1 MHRGYIKLW
10 RCIQN
15 NHLWE
20 DTPFDRARA
29 WIDLILLA
37 NHTSGFMRKRGIKF
51 EIKRGQVGWSER
63 DLSDRWKWSRGKVKR
78 FLDELEDD
86 GQIDQ
91 NNGPQNINVTS
102 LITITNYE
110 IYQPT
115 EPQTGHKQ
123 AANSTIDKND
133 KKKKKEPIEH
143 FPNAL
148 EIFEKCWSIYPR
160 KEGKKE
166 AQKHFKASVASA
178 EDARKLFIA
187 IQIYSRSV
195 SGKEIDFIKHGS
207 SFFNN
212 WRDYEPATETDN

>member
-1 MHRGYIKLW
+1 MNNTYIGLFRDSLKHRYFKNVNLWHFYQYCMLKATYKPHSLMVGNQTVNLEIGEFVFGRKVASSDTGLTEREVRTCLSVLEKDGKVTIKTTNKYS
-10 RCIQN
+10 I
-15 NHLWE
+15 
-20 DTPFDRARA
+20 
-29 WIDLILLA
+29 I
-37 NHTSGFMRKRGIKF
+37 KVIKF
-51 EIKRGQVGWSER
+51 SSWQDTYKTNDQQHDQQATNKR
-63 DLSDRWKWSRGKVKR
+63 
-78 FLDELEDD
+78 
-86 GQIDQ
+86 
-91 NNGPQNINVTS
+91 
-102 LITITNYE
+102 
-110 IYQPT
+110 
-115 EPQTGHKQ
+115 PQTIK
-123 AANSTIDKND
+123 ANKVN
-133 KKKKKEPIEH
+133 KKPIEH

-166 AQKHFKASVASA
+166 AQKHFKNSVASA